1 MRMIDLAIK
10 DLSQIIRENKSA
22 IFLIL
27 MPIVFTGFMGLALGR
42 GSEADAR
49 LPIGFV
55 THDAT
60 GVLSTNLR
68 TMLDES
74 KTMRVVAIDDQAQ
87 AADQV
92 RQGTLVAALV
102 VPSGFTAQTLAGE
115 RVNLNLIAD
124 VNSPSGAPASQAVP
138 AIAARVFSIAEV
150 GTLRVDQVNK
160 AQPIANDRA
169 RQSIM
174 TAAITQASQAWRDPQ
189 LAVTMQKAYAAPEK
203 SAEPSSFAQSSPG
216 MLVMFA
222 VFGLTTTAMI
232 LVIERKTRTLQR
244 LITTGMSRAEII
256 AGHIVAMFVVVFA
269 QELVLVLVGQ
279 FAFGVNYFRD
289 PLAILCVMA
298 ALALWIASL
307 GLFIGVVA
315 KAEDQAALWSLIA
328 MFVFSALGGAW
339 FPLQVTGQTFALI
352 GHLMPSAWAMDGF
365 QNIVVRGLS
374 TSSVWLPVGVL
385 LAYAAGFFGLA
396 VWRFRID

>member
-1 MRMIDLAIK
+1 MRILDLAFK
-10 DLSQIIRENKSA
+10 DLSQIAREKKSA

-27 MPIVFTGFMGLALGR
+27 MPIVFTGFMGFALGR
-42 GSEADAR
+42 GGETDAR

-55 THDAT
+55 TRDAS
-60 GVLSTNLR
+60 GILSQNLQA
-68 TMLDES
+68 LLGES
-74 KTMRVVAIDDQAQ
+74 KTMRVVVGGDETQ

-92 RQGTLVAALV
+92 RKGSLVAALV
-102 VPSGFTAQTLAGE
+102 VPSQFSARTQAGE
-115 RVNLNLIAD
+115 SVSLTLIAD
-124 VNSPSGAPASQAVP
+124 VNSPSGATARQAMQ
-138 AIAARVFSIAEV
+138 AIVARVFSIAEV
-150 GTLRVDQVNK
+150 GKLSVERVNA
-160 AQPIANDRA
+160 AQPIADDSA

-174 TAAITQASQAWRDPQ
+174 TTAITQASQAWRDPQ
-189 LAVTMQKAYAAPEK
+189 LTVTMQKAYAAPEK

-244 LITTGMSRAEII
+244 MLTTGMSRAEII
-256 AGHIVAMFVVVFA
+256 AGHILAMFAVVFM
-269 QELVLVLVGQ
+269 QELLLVLVGQ

-289 PLAILCVMA
+289 PLAILGVMA

-307 GLFIGVVA
+307 GLFIGVLA

-339 FPLQVTGQTFALI
+339 FPLQVTGQTFATI

-374 TSSVWLPVGVL
+374 ASSVLLPVGVL
-385 LAYAAGFFGLA
+385 LAYAAGFFSLA
-396 VWRFRID
+396 VWRFRIE